1 MVLGYCHCVMR
12 LASYIAVHEM
22 APRRCL
28 CRCTHIDDCL
38 SDVRFRGVI
47 SSPVCDIP
55 VYSLSFCHPHYAIGW
70 VRQSVSI
77 RYLFRGVQS
86 MLSMAQDAPWIK
98 WGGDKKPKEGGGNL
112 IYRYKFRF
120 IMFLPVDVS
129 ENSVAKR
136 CYISAG
142 MSDVGLSVW
151 PYLKTHTRKLHETF
165 RRLLTATVTS
175 TQHVL
180 YTSGLMETT

>member
-28 CRCTHIDDCL
+28 CRCTLIDACL

-55 VYSLSFCHPHYAIGW
+55 VYSSSFCRPHYTIGR

-77 RYLFRGVQS
+77 RYLFRGVQL
-86 MLSMAQDAPWIK
+86 MLSMAQDAPRIK
-98 WGGDKKPKEGGGNL
+98 WGGRQKTQRGRGKL

-120 IMFLPVDVS
+120 IMFLPVGVS
-129 ENSVAKR
+129 EKKSCEA
-136 CYISAG
+136 
-142 MSDVGLSVW
+142 
-151 PYLKTHTRKLHETF
+151 
-165 RRLLTATVTS
+165 LLYQCWYV
-175 TQHVL
+175 
-180 YTSGLMETT
+180 